1 MSSVIVKR
9 SVYRTRN
16 YKFLQV
22 LLKGTTR
29 KKDQMTATVKIQVS
43 RSEVPDTQ

>member
-16 YKFLQV
+16 YK